1 MKIKVKRYK
10 QIEQMA
16 LTEAVEKV
24 LLEDLGL
31 GGRQLET
38 ALKTL
43 EEAGLDPEVLN
54 EIRKAIKAAAGAV
67 ATAQSITTGEA
78 E

>member
-1 MKIKVKRYK
+1 MKIKVRRYK

-31 GGRQLET
+31 GRRQLET

-43 EEAGLDPEVLN
+43 EEAGLAKEVLAQ
-54 EIRKAIKAAAGAV
+54 IREAIKAAAGAV
-67 ATAQSITTGEA
+67 ATAQSITGES

>member
-1 MKIKVKRYK
+1 MKIKVRRYK

-24 LLEDLGL
+24 LLEDLKL
-31 GGRQLET
+31 GGEQLRT
-38 ALKTL
+38 AMATLKA
-43 EEAGLDPEVLN
+43 AGLDPEVLDQITQAV
-54 EIRKAIKAAAGAV
+54 EAAAAAA
-67 ATAQSITTGEA
+67 ATAQSITGEA

>member
-1 MKIKVKRYK
+1 MKIKVRRYK

-24 LLEDLGL
+24 LLEDLKL
-31 GGRQLET
+31 GGEQLRT
-38 ALKTL
+38 AMATLKA
-43 EEAGLDPEVLN
+43 AGLDPEVLDQ
-54 EIRKAIKAAAGAV
+54 ITQAVKAAAGAV
-67 ATAQSITTGEA
+67 ATAQSMTGEA

>member
-1 MKIKVKRYK
+1 MKIKVRRYK

-24 LLEDLGL
+24 LLEDLKR
-31 GGRQLET
+31 GGEQLRKAMET
-38 ALKTL
+38 LKA
-43 EEAGLDPEVLN
+43 AGLDPEVLN
-54 EIRKAIKAAAGAV
+54 QITKAVEAAAGAV
-67 ATAQSITTGEA
+67 ATAQSITGEA

>member
-1 MKIKVKRYK
+1 MKIKVRRYK

-24 LLEDLGL
+24 LLENLKL
-31 GGRQLET
+31 GGEQLRT
-38 ALKTL
+38 AMATLKA
-43 EEAGLDPEVLN
+43 AGLDPEVLDQITQAV
-54 EIRKAIKAAAGAV
+54 EAAAGAV
-67 ATAQSITTGEA
+67 ATAQSITGEA

>member
-1 MKIKVKRYK
+1 MKIKVRRYK

-24 LLEDLGL
+24 LLENLGL
-31 GGRQLET
+31 GERQLGT

-54 EIRKAIKAAAGAV
+54 QIREAIKAAAGAV
-67 ATAQSITTGEA
+67 ATTQSITGEA

>member
-1 MKIKVKRYK
+1 MKIKVRRYK

-24 LLEDLGL
+24 LLEDLKL
-31 GGRQLET
+31 GGEQLYTAIET
-38 ALKTL
+38 LKA
-43 EEAGLDPEVLN
+43 AGLDPAVLDQ
-54 EIRKAIKAAAGAV
+54 ITKAVEAAAGAV
-67 ATAQSITTGEA
+67 ATAQSITGEA

>member
-1 MKIKVKRYK
+1 MKIKVRRYK

-43 EEAGLDPEVLN
+43 EEAGLAKEVLAQ
-54 EIRKAIKAAAGAV
+54 IREAIKAAAGAV
-67 ATAQSITTGEA
+67 ATAQSITGES

>member
-1 MKIKVKRYK
+1 MKIKVRRYK

-43 EEAGLDPEVLN
+43 EEAGLAKEVLDQ
-54 EIRKAIKAAAGAV
+54 IREAIKAAAGAV
-67 ATAQSITTGEA
+67 ATAQSITGEA

>member
-1 MKIKVKRYK
+1 MKIKVRRYK

-24 LLEDLGL
+24 LLEDLKL
-31 GGRQLET
+31 GGEQLRT
-38 ALKTL
+38 AMATLKA
-43 EEAGLDPEVLN
+43 AGLDPEVLDQITQAV
-54 EIRKAIKAAAGAV
+54 EAAAGAV
-67 ATAQSITTGEA
+67 ATAQRITGEA